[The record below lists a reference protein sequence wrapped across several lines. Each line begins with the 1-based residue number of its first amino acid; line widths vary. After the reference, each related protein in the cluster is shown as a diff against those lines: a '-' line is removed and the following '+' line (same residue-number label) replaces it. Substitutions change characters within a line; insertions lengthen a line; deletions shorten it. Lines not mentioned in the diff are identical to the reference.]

1 MNKYIT
7 LFIVLLF
14 CIVIAVVI
22 AGYRKKEE
30 KLEEVA
36 QDPILKFPAKLGSKG
51 SHIRIIQQWL
61 NQQLSAPMDQLDI
74 DGIWGDKTEEAV
86 QYITNQEPGLI
97 TYPDYNNMKK

>member
-14 CIVIAVVI
+14 CILIAVII

-30 KLEEVA
+30 KLEEVV
-36 QDPILKFPAKLGSKG
+36 QDPILKFPAKLGG
-51 SHIRIIQQWL
+51 RGAHIRRIQEWL
-61 NQQLSAPMDQLDI
+61 NQQLSAPMDQLNI

-86 QYITNQEPGLI
+86 QYITNQEPGII
-97 TYPDYNNMKK
+97 TYPDYINMTK